1 MAGLPGVGGGL
12 PGYARSAQSG
22 LSAAASTFAHQRPLP
37 QEDEKTVG
45 GGIMSTATMAASG
58 AMVGSL
64 FGPGPGTA
72 IGLGVGAAA
81 GLGMYL
87 FG

>member
-12 PGYARSAQSG
+12 PGYARTAQSG
-22 LSAAASTFAHQRPLP
+22 LSAAANTFAHQRPLP

-45 GGIMSTATMAASG
+45 GGIMSTGTMAATG
-58 AMVGSL
+58 AMVGSVVA
-64 FGPGPGTA
+64 PGPGTA
-72 IGLGVGAAA
+72 IGMGFGAVVGLA
-81 GLGMYL
+81 GYL